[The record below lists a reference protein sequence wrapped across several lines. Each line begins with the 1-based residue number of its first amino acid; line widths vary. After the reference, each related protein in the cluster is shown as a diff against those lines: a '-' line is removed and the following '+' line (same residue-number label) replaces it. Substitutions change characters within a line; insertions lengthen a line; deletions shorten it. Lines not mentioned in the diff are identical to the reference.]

1 MTYKKFVNR
10 KTIPTACRFCGK
22 RVFYHTNDY
31 GSRVFFDE
39 LGGTWPIHDCN
50 GYSMS
55 KNEKGSYY
63 SGISGKYLKSGVPLN
78 GIKMADKPKAILIKK
93 NFSWELV

>member
-55 KNEKGSYY
+55 KNEKGSNY
-63 SGISGKYLKSGVPLN
+63 SRISGKSPKSGIALDVPK
-78 GIKMADKPKAILIKK
+78 GAFKPNAILIKK
-93 NFSWELV
+93 NFTWELV

>member
-1 MTYKKFVNR
+1 MNYNKFINKKTVP
-10 KTIPTACRFCGK
+10 TICKFCRK

-50 GYSMS
+50 GYLMS
-55 KNEKGSYY
+55 KKLRGSNYT
-63 SGISGKYLKSGVPLN
+63 GIFDKYPKSSVSLDVPQ
-78 GIKMADKPKAILIKK
+78 GASKPKAILIKK